1 MRVFVA
7 DSDPAELQRAVESG
21 EHFWLDVP
29 EAKLDAFRVAA
40 DAVGVTADRLK
51 RIHRRGERPGALVE
65 EGHAAVFFAGAIRAP
80 DGGVI
85 RVDVM
90 VFATAQGIVTLRDMP
105 CPPLDEL
112 RAAVQA
118 GTRDADALLI
128 LDTLT
133 DSLLTV
139 IGEISDEVDGIEN
152 RILESATEDML
163 GRLRFL
169 RRSLST
175 LRRIA
180 QAQRLLATTA
190 GDELAQ
196 IPGIIGKPTR
206 RVRDLT
212 GHLALAADA
221 AESTR
226 ESIAEALDLSLQIT
240 SNRLGEAA
248 ERLSVIATLVLPVAL
263 ITGFFGMNFEWLTEH
278 LTSFWTF
285 LVFGVGG
292 CVASIAA
299 ARFYL
304 HRQRLD

>member
-21 EHFWLDVP
+21 DHFWLDVP
-29 EAKLDAFRVAA
+29 EGKLDAFRVAA
-40 DAVGVTADRLK
+40 DAVGVSDDRLM
-51 RIHRRGERPGALVE
+51 RIHRRGERAGALVE
-65 EGHAAVFFAGAIRAP
+65 QGRAAVFFAGATRAP
-80 DGGVI
+80 GGGVI

-90 VFATAQGIVTLRDMP
+90 VFASAQGVVTLRDMN

-118 GTRDADALLI
+118 GSRDADALLI

-139 IGEISDEVDGIEN
+139 TEEISDEVDGIEN

-169 RRSLST
+169 RRGLST

-180 QAQRLLATTA
+180 RSQRLLATTA

-196 IPGIIGKPTR
+196 IPSKTGEPTR

-263 ITGFFGMNFEWLTEH
+263 ITGFFGMNFEWLTAH
-278 LTSFWTF
+278 LTSFWEF

-292 CVASIAA
+292 SIASIAA
-299 ARFYL
+299 ARYYL
-304 HRQRLD
+304 RRERLD